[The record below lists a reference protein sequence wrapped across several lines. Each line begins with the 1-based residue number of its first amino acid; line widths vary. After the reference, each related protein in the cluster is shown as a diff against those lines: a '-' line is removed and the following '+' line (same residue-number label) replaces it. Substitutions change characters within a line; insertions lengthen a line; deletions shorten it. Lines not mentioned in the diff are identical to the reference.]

1 MFRLL
6 LLAAVMCFAA
16 GCEEKEKPPT
26 QSHGKVDT
34 IKTTEVP
41 K

>member
-16 GCEEKEKPPT
+16 GCEQKESPPT
-26 QSHGKVDT
+26 QNRGKVDT

>member
-6 LLAAVMCFAA
+6 LLAAVMCAVA
-16 GCEEKEKPPT
+16 GCEEKEKVPT
-26 QSHGKVDT
+26 QSKGRVDT